1 MGFAWPSFAWVT
13 LQSKTGKS
21 PVYAAY
27 LAQPSKMSFSQDRR
41 RRGVAHADDIM
52 YLNGHFLTQADQY
65 PAEAAVAEI
74 LQQYWVNFAKT
85 LNPNGKGLPYWP
97 TFNDTKPTTMQFSNG
112 ASLITVPNREQ
123 IDFVDRY
130 YRAKRDETENARM
143 K

>member
-1 MGFAWPSFAWVT
+1 MIWQDWIQRLLRRAYE
-13 LQSKTGKS
+13 LN

-52 YLNGHFLTQADQY
+52 YLNGHFLTQADKY

-97 TFNDTKPTTMQFSNG
+97 TFNDTKPIALPAATAG
-112 ASLITVPNREQ
+112 
-123 IDFVDRY
+123 
-130 YRAKRDETENARM
+130 
-143 K
+143 